1 MNISNTSIYETK
13 NIDNSKIVINSKK
26 SIIQNNIIK
35 DSINISNVFEKVD
48 KLFDLGNSDKDIS
61 NLNEDE
67 KNKYYQVVAKL
78 LKKGIV
84 GYNYY
89 KKNGKVTK
97 KFIETQLGN
106 NELNERDKII
116 NGKTSREI
124 YFNKTYQSREKEY
137 ENYVIEYELQELI
150 NLNV

>member
-106 NELNERDKII
+106 NELDERDKII